1 MTVAKQQLMSEGFQ
15 HTEFNQLKNP
25 PPSPPKN
32 SPNPPA
38 SQPAAKPGPTN
49 QKRLGNHSFVNL
61 NIGIR
66 TLLLHPRQYI
76 LEEHSVVLC
85 LVFYLFLRFL
95 SFFTVSFAPSFIKKC
110 FQWHFQH
117 IILDFYTKIFLS
129 LQSKPSL
136 WNLVFN

>member
-38 SQPAAKPGPTN
+38 NQPAAKPGPTN

-61 NIGIR
+61 NIGIG

-85 LVFYLFLRFL
+85 FVLYLFSVF
-95 SFFTVSFAPSFIKKC
+95 SVFFTVSFAPSFIKKR
-110 FQWHFQH
+110 FQWHYQH
-117 IILDFYTKIFLS
+117 IILDFLLRFF
-129 LQSKPSL
+129 QSKPSL